1 MNKEILFRGKRVDND
16 EWIEGY
22 FLQLHRSERAFIVP
36 KQFVQRGIL
45 RMSGETPPKIIPI
58 EVIPETVEQFTGLT
72 DKNGKKIF
80 TGDIIR
86 YCDEDCYYY
95 PEDCTEFFGEVVQE
109 RGAFGIGT
117 QNELPLELENWCNND
132 NFVSL
137 WEIYWNLNCCDGE
150 LPMIEV
156 IGNIYDNPELLY
168 NGD

>member
-1 MNKEILFRGKRVDND
+1 MNDKNLYHGKRVDNG
-16 EWIEGY
+16 EWVEGD
-22 FLQLHRSERAFIVP
+22 LIHRQIWGRA
-36 KQFVQRGIL
+36 L
-45 RMSGETPPKIIPI
+45 AIIRI
-58 EVIPETVEQFTGLT
+58 SDDGFEHYEEYEVIPESVGQFTGLT
-72 DKNGKKIF
+72 GKNGKKIF

-150 LPMIEV
+150 LPMIEA